1 MRAKSSCFFLFVILA
16 LPASATVASSQQ
28 PGALTGHVIDANKA
42 PLRNAHARLLGTQ
55 LQTVT
60 DGTGTFKLPAIAPG
74 KYSLEIRMLGYT
86 ARVQPVEIAAGET
99 VDILMQLSIV
109 ALQLDT
115 MNITAAPNPH
125 LQGFEERRARGQ
137 GRYFT
142 REQITKMSPRGLT
155 DVLRRVP
162 GFQLQAARN
171 GQGFSVQTGRTATRV
186 CPVLYYL
193 NGSPFPVSAD
203 MSINTFIDPDAVEAM
218 EVYAGASQIPPQFNS
233 AALNARCG
241 VVVIW
246 TRMGRDQSL
255 GRER

>member
-1 MRAKSSCFFLFVILA
+1 MLFVFLA
-16 LPASATVASSQQ
+16 LPTSATIAASQQ
-28 PGALTGHVIDANKA
+28 PGAVTGHVIDANKA
-42 PLRNAHARLLGTQ
+42 PLRNAHARLLGTR
-55 LQTVT
+55 LQAVT
-60 DGTGTFKLPAIAPG
+60 DADGTFRLPAIAPG
-74 KYSLEIRMLGYT
+74 KYSIEIRMLGYT
-86 ARVQPVEIAAGET
+86 AKTQSIEIAPGET
-99 VDILMQLSIV
+99 VDILMQLSAV
-109 ALQLDT
+109 AVNLDT
-115 MNITAAPNPH
+115 VSITAAPNPH

-142 REQITKMSPRGLT
+142 REQITKMSPRGLS

-171 GQGFSVQTGRTATRV
+171 SDGFSVQTGRTGTRV
-186 CPVLYYL
+186 CPVLFYL

-203 MSINTFIDPDAVEAM
+203 MSINTFVDPDAVEAM

-255 GRER
+255 SRQR

>member
-1 MRAKSSCFFLFVILA
+1 MRAKSSCLFLFVFLA
-16 LPASATVASSQQ
+16 LPASATIAASQQ
-28 PGALTGHVIDANKA
+28 PGAVTGHVIDASKA

-55 LQTVT
+55 LQAVT
-60 DGTGTFKLPAIAPG
+60 DETGTFKLPAIAAG

-86 ARVQPVEIAAGET
+86 AKVQPIVIAPGET
-99 VDILMQLSIV
+99 VDILMQLSAV
-109 ALQLDT
+109 AVQLDT
-115 MNITAAPNPH
+115 VSITAAPNPH

-137 GRYFT
+137 GKYFT
-142 REQITKMSPRGLT
+142 REEITRMSPRGVS

-171 GQGFSVQTGRTATRV
+171 RDGFSVQSGRTGTRV

-203 MSINTFIDPDAVEAM
+203 MSINTFVDPDAVEAM

-246 TRMGRDQSL
+246 TRMGRDQAL
-255 GRER
+255 RR